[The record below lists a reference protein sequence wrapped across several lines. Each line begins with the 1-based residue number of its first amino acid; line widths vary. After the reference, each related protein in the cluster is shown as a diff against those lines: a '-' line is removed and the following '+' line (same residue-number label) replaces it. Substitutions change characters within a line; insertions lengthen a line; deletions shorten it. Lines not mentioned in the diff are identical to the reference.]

1 MTTIIIIVTLGIIIG
16 LVRYIFSPSKV
27 FFPLKNHEY
36 PGRKEHIEMLRY
48 HLSKQVEKQ
57 PDNFT
62 LDWKTSPTNDELIKY
77 INEIIQDEKV
87 KITIKKT

>member
-1 MTTIIIIVTLGIIIG
+1 MTTIIILSILSLLIG
-16 LVRYIFSPSKV
+16 LAWQIFSPSKV
-27 FFPLKNHEY
+27 FFPLENHEY

-48 HLSKQVEKQ
+48 HLSKQVAKQ
-57 PDNFT
+57 PDNFI